1 MSLAPGSPLAHCGY
15 VALVGRP
22 NAGKST
28 LLNRILGQKLSI
40 TSHKPQ
46 TTRHSILG
54 IKTEAESQVVY
65 VDTPGIHPS
74 RGRAINRLMN
84 RTASN
89 AFRDVDV
96 IVMIVEGQRWGEEEQ
111 LILEHLERVEVP
123 VILAI
128 NKIDR
133 IRDKSRLLPLIAAL
147 AERYPFREIVPIS
160 ALKGRQVERLEAV
173 VTALLPAAPALFSEE
188 QVTDRSERFLAAEIV
203 RERLMRQLD
212 QELPYALTVEIES
225 FHDAGE
231 RLEIAALI
239 WVERKAQ
246 KAIVI
251 GRDGQQLKRVG
262 SQARE
267 TLEKILG
274 RRVHLELW
282 VKVKEGW
289 SDDERA
295 LRSLGYEE

>member
-1 MSLAPGSPLAHCGY
+1 MTMEPGFMLQHCGY
-15 VALVGRP
+15 VALIGRP

-28 LLNRILGQKLSI
+28 LLNRILGQKVSI

-54 IKTEAESQVVY
+54 IRSEADSQVVY
-65 VDTPGIHPS
+65 VDTPGIHPTA
-74 RGRAINRLMN
+74 GRAINRMMN

-89 AFRDVDV
+89 AFMGVDV
-96 IVMIVEGQRWGEEEQ
+96 IVMLVDYRKWGDEEA
-111 LILEHLERVEVP
+111 LILEHLERVDVP

-128 NKIDR
+128 NKVDR
-133 IRDKSRLLPLIAAL
+133 VNDKEQLLPVIASL
-147 AERYPFREIVPIS
+147 ADRYPFHQVIPLS
-160 ALKGRQVERLEAV
+160 ARKGAQVELLEKV
-173 VTALLPAAPALFSEE
+173 VTELLPAAPALFSED

-212 QELPYALTVEIES
+212 QELPYALTVEIEHFKEEEKLLDIS
-225 FHDAGE
+225 
-231 RLEIAALI
+231 ALI
-239 WVERKAQ
+239 WVERAAQ
-246 KAIVI
+246 KSIVI
-251 GRDGQQLKRVG
+251 GRQGQQLKRVG

-267 TLEKILG
+267 AMEKIFERKVFL
-274 RRVHLELW
+274 RLW

-295 LRSLGYEE
+295 LRSLGYDE

>member
-1 MSLAPGSPLAHCGY
+1 MTLEPGMPLAHCGY

-28 LLNRILGQKLSI
+28 LLNRILGQKISI

-54 IKTEAESQVVY
+54 IKTEADSQVVY

-89 AFRDVDV
+89 VFRDVDV
-96 IVMIVEGQRWGEEEQ
+96 VVFLVEGRRWGEEEA
-111 LILEHLERVEVP
+111 LILEHLERTEVP
-123 VILAI
+123 VVLAI

-133 IRDKSRLLPLIAAL
+133 IRDKTELLPVIASL
-147 AERYPFREIVPIS
+147 AERHPFREIVPIS
-160 ALKGRQVERLEAV
+160 ALKGRQVDELEAV
-173 VTALLPAAPALFSEE
+173 VTALLPSAPALFPEA

-203 RERLMRQLD
+203 RERLMRRLD
-212 QELPYALTVEIES
+212 QELPYALTVEIED
-225 FHDAGE
+225 FVDEGE
-231 RLEIAALI
+231 RLVIAALI

-251 GRDGQQLKRVG
+251 GRGGRQLKEVG
-262 SQARE
+262 RQARE
-267 TLEKILG
+267 SMERLFG
-274 RRVHLELW
+274 RRVHLQLW

-295 LRSLGYEE
+295 LRTLGYDE

>member
-1 MSLAPGSPLAHCGY
+1 MARAIVLDHCGY
-15 VALVGRP
+15 IALAGRP

-28 LLNRILGQKLSI
+28 LLNRLLGQKISI

-54 IKTEAESQVVY
+54 IKTTAAAQAVY
-65 VDTPGIHPS
+65 VDTPGIHPTT
-74 RGRAINRLMN
+74 GKAINRVMN

-89 AFRDVDV
+89 VFRDVDV
-96 IVMIVEGQRWGEEEQ
+96 IVMLVDGAKWGREEEM
-111 LILEHLERVEVP
+111 LLEHLARVDVP
-123 VILAI
+123 VVLAI

-133 IRDKSRLLPLIAAL
+133 IKDKARLLPLIAAL
-147 AERYPFREIVPIS
+147 AERHAFRDIVPLS
-160 ALKGRQVERLEAV
+160 ALKGTQVDRLEEI
-173 VTALLPAAPALFSEE
+173 VTALLPPGPALFPEQ

-225 FHDAGE
+225 FRDEGD
-231 RLEIAALI
+231 RLDIAALI

-251 GRDGQQLKRVG
+251 GRQGQQLKRVG
-262 SQARE
+262 SQARSAME
-267 TLEKILG
+267 RAFERK
-274 RRVHLELW
+274 VHLELW

-295 LRSLGYEE
+295 LRSLGYDE